1 MDSEKVGTRED
12 LIERRQL
19 DFEIAR
25 LFGRDKRIVC
35 DDHHSHR
42 TRTRSHDS
50 PDATQ
55 PDDAERLALQFNAN
69 KFLAIPAPRF
79 ETAARLRRKKKKKK
93 KKRHKEQY
101 VVTCV
106 V

>member
-42 TRTRSHDS
+42 TRTRSHDA

-79 ETAARLRRKKKKKK
+79 ETAARLRNRTSQRDEHRDSVLDRKS
-93 KKRHKEQY
+93 
-101 VVTCV
+101 VV
-106 V
+106 